1 MNVWHDIAEV
11 RIKPERFLVC
21 IEISK
26 GSQCKYELDKET
38 GRLLL
43 DRVLSTSTQYPANY
57 GFIPLTYAS
66 DGDPLD
72 ALVLCQEPIVPLT
85 LVECYALGVILM
97 MDNGQMDEKV
107 IAVPVGDP
115 MWNTYKE
122 LSELPPHQI
131 KEMSNFFEVYKMLED
146 KETKI
151 FGNKESKDAREIIRQ
166 CIYRYNVEIKPRLNK
181 K

>member
-1 MNVWHDIAEV
+1 MNAWHDIADN
-11 RIKPERFLVC
+11 RIKPESFLVC

-38 GRLLL
+38 GMLML

-57 GFIPLTYAS
+57 GFIPKTYAS

-72 ALVLCQEPIVPLT
+72 ALVLCQEPIVPMT
-85 LVECYALGVILM
+85 LVECYALGVIIML
-97 MDNGQMDEKV
+97 DNGQMDEKI

-115 MWNTYKE
+115 MWNSYKDM
-122 LSELPPHQI
+122 SELPPHQI

-151 FGNKESKDAREIIRQ
+151 IGHEDNKGAMNVIKQ
-166 CIYRYNVEIKPRLNK
+166 CIYRYNVEIKPYLGK
-181 K
+181 